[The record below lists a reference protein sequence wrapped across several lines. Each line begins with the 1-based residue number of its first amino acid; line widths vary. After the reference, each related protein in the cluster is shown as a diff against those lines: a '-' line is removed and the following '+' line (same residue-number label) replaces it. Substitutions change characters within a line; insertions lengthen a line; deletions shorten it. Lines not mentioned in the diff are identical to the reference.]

1 MGWTLFLY
9 TLLLNIFI
17 YHIYLIH
24 ATHLV
29 PFELQPMLQVFLHVE
44 GVTLI
49 EVRRELI
56 VGVLGDV
63 VLVREKRANTA
74 KLEDA
79 LAAVQ
84 DSKLIYT
91 HKLFAELLI
100 VKAVR
105 YLAAPA
111 LTGVEG
117 VDCLFA
123 QRGCQLFQ
131 CGRLLTAEEDRA
143 VCPAL

>member
-1 MGWTLFLY
+1 MLF
-9 TLLLNIFI
+9 IVRKISF
-17 YHIYLIH
+17 IH
-24 ATHLV
+24 AANLI
-29 PFELQPMLQVFLHVE
+29 FFKLQPMLQVFLHIE
-44 GVTLI
+44 GVVLI
-49 EVRRELI
+49 EIRCEFI
-56 VGVLGDV
+56 VGVLCDV
-63 VLVREKRANTA
+63 VLVRQERPDAA

-79 LAAVQ
+79 LAAIQ
-84 DSKLIYT
+84 DSKLIYA

-123 QRGCQLFQ
+123 QRGCQLLERCRF
-131 CGRLLTAEEDRA
+131 LAAEEDRA